1 MLISIKGLSKDAYNR
16 VNSELNKRWKKDI
29 SVDDEGLYYVTLGDN
44 VIIKTSTGRDHVT
57 LDLAG
62 NLVDIMEDEFIT
74 IKMC

>member
-1 MLISIKGLSKDAYNR
+1 MLISIKGLSKEAYNR
-16 VNSELNKRWKKDI
+16 VNSELNKRWKKDSSI
-29 SVDDEGLYYVTLGDN
+29 DDEGLYYVTLGEN

>member
-1 MLISIKGLSKDAYNR
+1 MLIKINGLSKDAYNR
-16 VNSELNKRWKKDI
+16 VNSELNKRWKKD
-29 SVDDEGLYYVTLGDN
+29 SSTDDDGLYYVTLGDN

-74 IKMC
+74 IKIC

>member
-1 MLISIKGLSKDAYNR
+1 MIIKINGLSKDAYNR

-29 SVDDEGLYYVTLGDN
+29 SIDEEGLYYVTLGDN
-44 VIIKTSTGRDHVT
+44 VIIKTSTGRDHIT

-62 NLVDIMEDEFIT
+62 NLVDIMVDEFIT